1 MSFIYSFQSEWLKKK
16 HSAAAALVW
25 LGAFLIPVILV
36 LIRLKNFK
44 TLAAVNASTG
54 VWDWLYKLGWQ
65 FMATFLL
72 PLGVMLATSLITQI
86 EYRNNTWKQALA
98 APQNIS
104 TLFFSKLSIILV
116 MLLQFFILYNIGI
129 YLAGVLPALFK
140 GVPYPHAAFPY
151 YKYLTGSAW
160 FFIDCLPIVGL
171 QYLISLQFRNFL
183 VPLGVGIGLYVA
195 SMVAVQWEY
204 GYTIPY
210 SYSTLEF
217 FKDKSPNPHI
227 HLWAI
232 MYFILFIGTSYIL
245 FSLKKDKS

>member
-44 TLAAVNASTG
+44 TLAAANASTG
-54 VWDWLYKLGWQ
+54 GWDWLYKLGWQ